1 MAIFTAGVNLQAL
14 VAQAQQRLINLRR
27 ALEDIEDF
35 YKWTSA
41 QSLADLEALGLS
53 PADAQALQTAFADG
67 NELAVLYNG
76 GGLGAYTLPFNFSA
90 SQRQV
95 IGPQ

>member
-1 MAIFTAGVNLQAL
+1 MFAGPTQQSVTAAAVIRL
-14 VAQAQQRLINLRR
+14 VALRN
-27 ALEDIEDF
+27 ALEDVADF

-41 QSLADLEALGLS
+41 QALADLQALGFS
-53 PADAQALQTAFADG
+53 ATDAQTLQTAFADA
-67 NELAVLYNG
+67 NELYALYNG
-76 GGLGAYTLPFNFSA
+76 GGLGAYTLPYNFSA

>member
-1 MAIFTAGVNLQAL
+1 MIEGVTGTFVLQQAQVRLKALRQAL
-14 VAQAQQRLINLRR
+14 S
-27 ALEDIEDF
+27 DIQDL

-41 QSLADLEALGLS
+41 QSPTDLTGVGLTV
-53 PADAQALQTAFADG
+53 ADAAAVQSAVADA

-76 GGLGAYTLPFNFSA
+76 GGLGTYTLPYNFSA
-90 SQRQV
+90 SQRLV